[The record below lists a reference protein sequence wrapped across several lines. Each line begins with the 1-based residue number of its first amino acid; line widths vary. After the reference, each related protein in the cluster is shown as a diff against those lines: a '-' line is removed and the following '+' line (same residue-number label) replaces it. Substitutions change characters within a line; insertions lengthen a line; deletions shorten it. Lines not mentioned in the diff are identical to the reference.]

1 MADDAEFPQP
11 RFEPLEP
18 APRDRLIL
26 IFLLGPL
33 LWLVALLLVA
43 AVLERTTAIEIG
55 LIVTV
60 ATFLVSLVV
69 LTLLR
74 IARGREERRFAAR
87 G

>member
-18 APRDRLIL
+18 PPRDRLVL

-74 IARGREERRFAAR
+74 LARGREERRFAAR

>member
-1 MADDAEFPQP
+1 
-11 RFEPLEP
+11 
-18 APRDRLIL
+18 
-26 IFLLGPL
+26 
-33 LWLVALLLVA
+33 
-43 AVLERTTAIEIG
+43 
-55 LIVTV
+55 V